1 MFYMTIY
8 FAKGNLPW
16 NSIPY
21 TLNSENYKKEN
32 KICQVIKTGISE
44 EILCKDLF
52 KDLVFIKQLV
62 FSNKPQHDL
71 IKQNFESILGR
82 KEYESREFD
91 WDKISDMKYLKRQ
104 VKIEA
109 KILQKSL

>member
-1 MFYMTIY
+1 MKNPIFNSPDIMQKKSAGTPKDDLISMFYMVIY

-62 FSNKPQHDL
+62 FSNKL
-71 IKQNFESILGR
+71 
-82 KEYESREFD
+82 
-91 WDKISDMKYLKRQ
+91 
-104 VKIEA
+104 
-109 KILQKSL
+109 